1 MRLDLEFVTW
11 SRRRSSRKRRP
22 TTTRCRWKIIV
33 RKNQLTKYTG
43 LKYTTISKMM
53 RYNQFPL
60 GMFLN
65 DAQNTRGWT
74 LSELQEWQRKYF
86 SEMRRRTIAAA
97 AAREASDSR
106 PKSKV
111 LKEIGTASP
120 SKAVPKVEI
129 E

>member
-1 MRLDLEFVTW
+1 MVKKKVIKKAEADDAPLPLE
-11 SRRRSSRKRRP
+11 
-22 TTTRCRWKIIV
+22 IIV

-97 AAREASDSR
+97 AAREAR
-106 PKSKV
+106 
-111 LKEIGTASP
+111 ITAE
-120 SKAVPKVEI
+120 VEGP
-129 E
+129 